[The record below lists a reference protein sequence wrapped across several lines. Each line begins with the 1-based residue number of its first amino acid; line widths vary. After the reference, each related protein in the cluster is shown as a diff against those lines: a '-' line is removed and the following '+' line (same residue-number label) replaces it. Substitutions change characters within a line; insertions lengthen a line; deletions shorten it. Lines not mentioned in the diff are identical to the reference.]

1 MSYQQQQPSQP
12 GVSTGQAL
20 QTHQQQQQQQQGMA
34 MPGQQGGAAV
44 PGGGGG
50 VEGGAPVQT
59 MTQQQQQQQARV
71 VNRTN
76 PTPGMEIFIVVYD
89 FTYNV
94 ADNFCDFRGQ
104 PAVPKIFTYMYR
116 SLGLHVHT
124 CVPTPFLLGVGSGIE
139 IGAHSSSMHH

>member
-1 MSYQQQQPSQP
+1 M
-12 GVSTGQAL
+12 STGQAL
-20 QTHQQQQQQQQGMA
+20 QSHQQQQQQQGMA

-50 VEGGAPVQT
+50 VVGGAPVQT
-59 MTQQQQQQQARV
+59 MTQQQQQQQARAI
-71 VNRTN
+71 NRPN

-104 PAVPKIFTYMYR
+104 PGSPKNFHLQKFRIACAHMHTHSILAGGGIRDQDRR
-116 SLGLHVHT
+116 S
-124 CVPTPFLLGVGSGIE
+124 
-139 IGAHSSSMHH
+139 